1 MTLIEDIRFQ
11 ALLGQKASQFKD
23 TRFND
28 CVKRFLLEL
37 VRDPAMQAIAREH
50 GSKVY
55 VTTGLRNCVSKDY
68 AAPEPTVAC
77 RNLFGT
83 YSDAYHAS
91 IVFEADVPERSL
103 ESILRERVLADIP
116 RGAGPPPPINPRDE
130 PKGETLEQY
139 MVRREACLKDMTRSE
154 PHCWLT
160 VVGRDD
166 SAVFVDV
173 LGHRFT
179 GMPWTYERCFGA
191 PLQGDIPKPYAV
203 DDIYV
208 KYP

>member
-1 MTLIEDIRFQ
+1 MTLVKDSRFE
-11 ALLGQKASQFKD
+11 AVLAQKASQFKD

-37 VRDPAMQAIAREH
+37 VRDPAMKAIAQEH

-55 VTTGLRNCVSKDY
+55 VTTGYRNNVSKEY

-77 RNLFGT
+77 RNVFGT
-83 YSDAYHAS
+83 YSDAYHAP
-91 IVFEADVPERSL
+91 IVFEADVPERTL
-103 ESILRERVLADIP
+103 ESIVRERVLPDIP
-116 RGAGPPPPINPRDE
+116 RGAGPPPPVNPRDE

-139 MVRREACLKDMTRSE
+139 MVRRDACIKDLTRSE
-154 PHCWLT
+154 EHCWLT
-160 VVGRDD
+160 VVAGDD
-166 SAVFVDV
+166 TAVFVDV

-179 GMPWTYERCFGA
+179 GLPWKFERCFGTS
-191 PLQGDIPKPYAV
+191 LQGDIPKPYAV